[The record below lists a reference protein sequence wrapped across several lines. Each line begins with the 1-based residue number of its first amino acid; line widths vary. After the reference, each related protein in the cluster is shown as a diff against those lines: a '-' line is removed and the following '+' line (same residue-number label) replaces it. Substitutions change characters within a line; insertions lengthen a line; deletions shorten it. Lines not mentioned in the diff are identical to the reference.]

1 MNKMVF
7 RLECVFSVAERKI
20 FFTSCDPFANV
31 KFLVSLCSYQGY
43 HQMLC
48 STLQILNPWIL
59 QIFKCWSH
67 LLTQHFP
74 LRMVFLEFNFS
85 MFGSITQFFILTMH
99 TLDQSGLS
107 FFSILF
113 ISLAGLWFLTCLLS
127 RSSFLTTLGLLM
139 HNKKTNYD
147 LCNHT

>member
-1 MNKMVF
+1 MEG
-7 RLECVFSVAERKI
+7 LFSVAERKI
-20 FFTSCDPFANV
+20 FFTSRDPFVNV
-31 KFLVSLCSYQGY
+31 KLLVSLCSYQGY

-48 STLQILNPWIL
+48 STLQIPNPWIL

-85 MFGSITQFFILTMH
+85 MFGSTQFPILTMH
-99 TLDQSGLS
+99 TLDQSELS

-113 ISLAGLWFLTCLLS
+113 ISLGLLWFLTCLLS
-127 RSSFLTTLGLLM
+127 RSTFLTTLGLHM
-139 HNKKTNYD
+139 NNRKRNYD
-147 LCNHT
+147 FCNHT